1 MGRWLPQRGWPGHDG
16 LSGDLNSLTRP
27 TVPSGAIQGRM
38 LAKPE
43 ERRGV
48 VGRNC
53 PGAARAGATGQDGLY
68 PTRTR
73 KMSVFGGEI
82 I

>member
-16 LSGDLNSLTRP
+16 LSGDLNGLTRP

-53 PGAARAGATGQDGLY
+53 LGAARASGTGEAGLH
-68 PTRTR
+68 PTRMR
-73 KMSVFGGEI
+73 KMSLFGGEI
-82 I
+82 V

>member
-1 MGRWLPQRGWPGHDG
+1 MR
-16 LSGDLNSLTRP
+16 DLNDLTRP
-27 TVPSGAIQGRM
+27 TVPSSAIQERM

-43 ERRGV
+43 ECRSV

-53 PGAARAGATGQDGLY
+53 LGAARAGATGQDGLY

>member
-1 MGRWLPQRGWPGHDG
+1 MGRWLPQRGWSGRDG

-27 TVPSGAIQGRM
+27 TVPSGAIQERM

-43 ERRGV
+43 GRRGV

-53 PGAARAGATGQDGLY
+53 PGAARAGVTGGLGFI
-68 PTRTR
+68 PHERE
-73 KMSVFGGEI
+73 K
-82 I
+82 